1 MAVTSPAVSAG
12 TTRSRPD
19 SELSPGFD
27 TGLPR
32 LEESAVRRERPEALD
47 AIEQFMT
54 DGDRDRPT
62 ESPMEDTAAEAARAM
77 DSSSRR

>member
-1 MAVTSPAVSAG
+1 MAVALPAVSAG

-19 SELSPGFD
+19 SELSPCFD

-32 LEESAVRRERPEALD
+32 LKESAVRRERPETLD

-54 DGDRDRPT
+54 DGDRDRPA
-62 ESPMEDTAAEAARAM
+62 ESPIEDAAAEAA
-77 DSSSRR
+77 